1 MGFSCMECLRRFS
14 QFVLIIINIIVVVST
29 VPYHSERAPSER
41 NTQASVWCLL
51 NLSQGAET
59 SALCPS
65 CVNLIVN

>member
-14 QFVLIIINIIVVVST
+14 QFVLIIINIIVVVS
-29 VPYHSERAPSER
+29 SERASAEP
-41 NTQASVWCLL
+41 QASVWCLL
-51 NLSQGAET
+51 NLAQGAET